1 MNPLSLAVVSYFNS
15 RPYVEGLQ
23 AEFAADELSILER
36 VPAAC
41 AEAFASGEADIALLP
56 VGAMLDLPADLAF
69 QILPDFCIGA
79 SGTVDSVFLFS
90 NEPIADLSLIYRDPH
105 SRTSNG
111 LAQVLAANHWHTSP
125 AWSDASPPLE
135 ALPPGTGAIVIG
147 DRAMAWRP
155 HFAYVTDLAAEW
167 THYTG
172 LPFAFAVWVLRRDR
186 VSPEFAARLGRA
198 FTLGLAD
205 RPATA
210 LRWAAHYGHRPE
222 AAVTYLTEAIDYS
235 LDERKFQAL
244 RRYLAELAALWQ
256 RQVPL
261 LTLAA

>member
-1 MNPLSLAVVSYFNS
+1 MNALSLAVVSYFNS
-15 RPYVEGLQ
+15 RPYVEGLK
-23 AEFAADELSILER
+23 AEFAPSELSIIER

-41 AEAFASGEADIALLP
+41 AAAFASGEADIALLP
-56 VGAMLDLPADLAF
+56 VAALLDLPSERAF

-90 NEPIADLSLIYRDPH
+90 NEPISALSLIYRDPH

-111 LAQVLAANHWHTSP
+111 LAEVLAANYWHSSA

-135 ALPPGTGAIVIG
+135 ALPAGTGAIVIG

-155 HFAYVTDLAAEW
+155 HFAHVTDLAAAWAE
-167 THYTG
+167 YTG

-186 VSPEFAARLGRA
+186 VSANIASRLSRA
-198 FTLGLAD
+198 FTHGLAD
-205 RPATA
+205 RKATA
-210 LRWAAHYGHRPE
+210 LRWASHYGHRPE
-222 AAVTYLTEAIDYS
+222 AAVAYLSEAIDYS

-244 RRYLAELAALWQ
+244 RRYLSELAARWQ
-256 RQVPL
+256 RQVPV